1 MREGN
6 FIGVDTN
13 EAGALKEND
22 IVSTR
27 ELGTQWNSLILIQR
41 SPAGSERG
49 LPFARDGIRTSRA
62 DAWNQDWEYISR
74 VRYPT
79 QGFEDIV
86 IILAFDEISS
96 FLLHYPDCVWIS
108 SNDDILKPL
117 CGITDGGDILR

>member
-49 LPFARDGIRTSRA
+49 LPFAQDGIRTSRA
-62 DAWNQDWEYISR
+62 DAWNQD
-74 VRYPT
+74 
-79 QGFEDIV
+79 
-86 IILAFDEISS
+86 
-96 FLLHYPDCVWIS
+96 
-108 SNDDILKPL
+108 
-117 CGITDGGDILR
+117 